1 MKITFATLILSFL
14 CIVLYAQ
21 QPTGLVITV
30 LGKQQA
36 SMSLDQI
43 KQVPGHTVVDSLRI
57 YNHTGAY
64 RSTLKNIQGR
74 LLRDLLKEIP
84 FGADSP
90 KILSEYYLVCEAND
104 GYKVVFSWNELFNT
118 AIGDQTIL
126 VTNIEQASNGK
137 EKDPFALLSA
147 ADLAT
152 GRRYVKGLR
161 YIHIRRIGQ

>member
-14 CIVLYAQ
+14 CIVLYGQ
-21 QPTGLVITV
+21 QSPGIVIIV

-43 KQVPGHTVVDSLRI
+43 KQLPGHTVDSLRI
-57 YNHTGAY
+57 YNHTGAH
-64 RSTLKNIQGR
+64 RSTLKNIQGG
-74 LLRDLLKEIP
+74 LLKDLLKDIP
-84 FGADSP
+84 FGAESP
-90 KILSEYYLVCEAND
+90 KVLSEYYLVCEATD

-118 AIGDQTIL
+118 AIGNQALL

-137 EKDPFALLSA
+137 EKDPFALLST

-161 YIHIRRIGQ
+161 NIHIRRIGQ

>member
-21 QPTGLVITV
+21 QPSGIVVTV

-43 KQVPGHTVVDSLRI
+43 KQLPGHTVDSLRI

-64 RSTLKNIQGR
+64 RSTLKNIQGG
-74 LLRDLLKEIP
+74 LLKDLLKDIP
-84 FGADSP
+84 FGAELP
-90 KILSEYYLVCEAND
+90 KVLSEYYLVCEATD

-118 AIGDQTIL
+118 AIGNQALL

-137 EKDPFALLSA
+137 EKDPFALLST

-152 GRRYVKGLR
+152 GRRYVKGLCN
-161 YIHIRRIGQ
+161 IHIRRIGQ